1 MRYLTLVAIV
11 LATVIPAVASALV
24 IRPDDDFFDD
34 VRRSSPEAPG
44 IYLLVRESIIQGY
57 GNRTFGTA
65 RLINRAEFLKIAM
78 SAAEADLTSGRD
90 CFPDVRAT
98 DWFARYACAA
108 KERGVISG
116 KTFPVRYIGQTYFDP
131 AEGVTYG
138 EALKMLS
145 LLFAYDV
152 APASGHWAEG
162 YERAARDRGVD
173 LPVTIDLDTQLT
185 RARAARLA
193 AAFLAE
199 NHGQLQELRLAES
212 GIFAS
217 SSSSSSRMSSSRSSF
232 STSSTH
238 SSSLSSVVLPTD
250 PLSES
255 EIRSQLLLLGDVSP
269 IIGAAKIFLSEE
281 PFIVQEI
288 SINLSPSASSI
299 QSLLVYDENR
309 RFLGRAT
316 LQSGSNYRLE
326 VATNALIIEKSDEHR
341 IYVRA
346 HLSPYNAGGI
356 SGQDIAIQNIV
367 VMGSGYWSNH
377 AYTKSSTETF
387 LTFETAR
394 STITGVTNV
403 GPASAG
409 LVGSSNQIIGAF
421 RFESRKTDASAVTEI
436 TELRFQIEQ
445 TGGVTLSNVSIG
457 MPGIPDRHACTVS
470 SQIITCSGIPAS
482 FGSLT
487 DETLT
492 MQVFADVSVP
502 ATQNASL
509 RLTINDPGS
518 ASSTGAITW
527 TDGSASHSWVG
538 LLQPVVMG
546 TYYSY

>member
-1 MRYLTLVAIV
+1 MRHLTLVAIV

-34 VRRSSPEAPG
+34 VPRNSPEAPG

-108 KERGVISG
+108 KARGVITG

-145 LLFAYDV
+145 LLFAYEV
-152 APASGHWAEG
+152 APATGHWAEG

-199 NHGQLQELRLAES
+199 NHGKLPELRLAEN

-217 SSSSSSRMSSSRSSF
+217 SSSSSSRMSSRSSF
-232 STSSTH
+232 SASSMH

-250 PLSES
+250 PLTDT
-255 EIRSQLLLLGDVSP
+255 EIRSQFLLLGEVGP
-269 IIGAAKIFLSEE
+269 IIGAGKIFLSEE
-281 PFIVQEI
+281 PFIVEEI

-299 QSLLVYDENR
+299 LSLLVYDENR

-316 LQSGSNYRLE
+316 LQPGSNYRLE

-346 HLSPYNAGGI
+346 QLSPHNAGGI

-367 VMGSGYWSNH
+367 VMGSGYWSNYS
-377 AYTKSSTETF
+377 YTKSSTETF
-387 LTFETAR
+387 FTFETAR
-394 STITGVTNV
+394 STITSVANV

-409 LVGSSNQIIGAF
+409 LVASSNQIIGAF
-421 RFESRKTDASAVTEI
+421 RFEGRKTDASAVTEI

-470 SQIITCSGIPAS
+470 SGIITCSAISAS

-487 DETLT
+487 DAPLT
-492 MQVFADVSVP
+492 MHVFADVSVP

-527 TDGSASHSWVG
+527 TDGSASHTWVG

-546 TYYSY
+546 THYSY